1 MRIDKISLSY
11 QYKPKTPVVA
21 CIGFFDGVH
30 RGHQALIKAAVDT
43 AKELNCANGLI
54 TFEPD
59 PWVTIRDLSPEECE
73 HLTTTPQKINLV
85 SALGIQNIYLLDFTK
100 AMSMLHEDEFIE
112 YVLGQLNL
120 QGLVCGYD
128 FRFGMNGRGDAQ
140 YLQDHLNVPVQIIDE
155 VALDGEKISSSRI
168 VSCVKEGDFLSAYKL
183 LGYPY
188 TIDGKV
194 MHGNE
199 VGSGLGFPTANISFS
214 PEYVIPKLGVYSA
227 HVKIRHK
234 RYGAMINVGHNPTLN
249 YSKNVSIE
257 AHIFDFNE
265 PIYGEHI
272 SVIPEQYIRPEQ
284 DFSNRENLIMQLE
297 RDRAQVRKVLGL
309 K

>member
-1 MRIDKISLSY
+1 
-11 QYKPKTPVVA
+11 
-21 CIGFFDGVH
+21 
-30 RGHQALIKAAVDT
+30 
-43 AKELNCANGLI
+43 
-54 TFEPD
+54 
-59 PWVTIRDLSPEECE
+59 
-73 HLTTTPQKINLV
+73 
-85 SALGIQNIYLLDFTK
+85 
-100 AMSMLHEDEFIE
+100 
-112 YVLGQLNL
+112 
-120 QGLVCGYD
+120 
-128 FRFGMNGRGDAQ
+128 MNGRGDAQ
-140 YLQDHLNVPVQIIDE
+140 FLKDHLSIPVQIIDK
-155 VALDGEKISSSRI
+155 VSADGMKISSSRI

-199 VGSGLGFPTANISFS
+199 VGHSLGFPTANISIS

-227 HVKIRHK
+227 HVTIRGK

-257 AHIFDFNE
+257 AHIFNFDE
-265 PIYGEHI
+265 PIYGEYI
-272 SVIPEQYIRPEQ
+272 SVILEQYIRPEQ

-297 RDRAQVRKVLGL
+297 RDRAQVLRVLGL